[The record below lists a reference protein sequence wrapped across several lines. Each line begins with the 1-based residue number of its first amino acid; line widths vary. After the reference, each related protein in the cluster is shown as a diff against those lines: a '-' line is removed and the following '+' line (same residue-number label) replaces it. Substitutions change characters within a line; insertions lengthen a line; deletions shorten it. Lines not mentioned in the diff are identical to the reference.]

1 MENILIFYVLPFLLG
16 VIFRLLFMKSPRAYL
31 VTGVF
36 GIIALIFWGNAVLN
50 FIPGNEGF
58 GLIATLGSFAFIGS
72 LATGIALLL
81 ISGVKR

>member
-1 MENILIFYVLPFLLG
+1 MKIILIVFVLPFLLG
-16 VIFRLLFMKSPRAYL
+16 VLFRLLFMKRLRGYL

-36 GIIALIFWGNAVLN
+36 GIIALILWGNAVLN

-58 GLIATLGSFAFIGS
+58 GLIATMGSFAFIGS

>member
-16 VIFRLLFMKSPRAYL
+16 VLFRLLFMKSLRGYL

-36 GIIALIFWGNAVLN
+36 GIIALILWGNAALN

-58 GLIATLGSFAFIGS
+58 GLIATMGSSAFIGS
-72 LATGIALLL
+72 LVTGILLL
-81 ISGVKR
+81 IFVV